1 MVDVL
6 NAHLDDLWALNGH
19 YVTEQAKGRELN
31 VQRGLRRSP

>member
-1 MVDVL
+1 MVDAL
-6 NAHLDDLWALNGH
+6 NAHLNDLWALNGH